1 MLNLIKEVY
10 QNYFEI
16 ASAMFASLVIVLAY
30 ILDKVFFLQACAMC
44 ILTRY
49 AFGLIILTSLIS
61 YLLKSKFSYLLMI
74 LSSSFGIFITS
85 KQIYIQNLTVEEL
98 SSLSGCGIWW
108 PKLRR
113 GWYAFYL
120 KFCRMGACFL
130 CVLLYFEFKKSII
143 KPFFTKICSITT
155 QNHGRKSLK
164 YSI

>member
-30 ILDKVFFLQACAMC
+30 ILDKVLFLQACAMC

-61 YLLKSKFSYLLMI
+61 YLLKSKFSYLLMV

-98 SSLSGCGIWW
+98 SSLLGCGMPFHTMVDYFGLIEAITRTLAGGPSCAEDGMRFILNFAEWG
-108 PKLRR
+108 LVFFV
-113 GWYAFYL
+113 FYFIL
-120 KFCRMGACFL
+120 
-130 CVLLYFEFKKSII
+130 
-143 KPFFTKICSITT
+143 
-155 QNHGRKSLK
+155 SLK
-164 YSI
+164 KVL

>member
-1 MLNLIKEVY
+1 MLNLIKEDY

-61 YLLKSKFSYLLMI
+61 YLLKSKFSYLLMV

-85 KQIYIQNLTVEEL
+85 KQIYIQNLTV
-98 SSLSGCGIWW
+98 C
-108 PKLRR
+108 
-113 GWYAFYL
+113 
-120 KFCRMGACFL
+120 
-130 CVLLYFEFKKSII
+130 LLYTS
-143 KPFFTKICSITT
+143 PSPRDR
-155 QNHGRKSLK
+155 G
-164 YSI
+164 

>member
-61 YLLKSKFSYLLMI
+61 YLLKSKFCYLLMI
-74 LSSSFGIFITS
+74 LSSSLGIFITS

-98 SSLSGCGIWW
+98 SSLSGCGMPFHTMVDYFGLIEAITRTLAGGPSCAEDGMRFILNFAEWG
-108 PKLRR
+108 LVFFV
-113 GWYAFYL
+113 FY
-120 KFCRMGACFL
+120 F
-130 CVLLYFEFKKSII
+130 VL
-143 KPFFTKICSITT
+143 
-155 QNHGRKSLK
+155 SLK
-164 YSI
+164 KVL